1 MLTDHPLIG
10 LQPTGT
16 ARPVSISIDPNAIV
30 LPSCSQLGHREL
42 PPIVA
47 AAVLLTIDYAGPTK
61 SGAPGVSG
69 CLPEHLCVFDG
80 IVWHDTWTSD
90 GNGIWMTPV
99 GGGGAV
105 RFASHPGFEELC
117 RATGMLVAALGPRI
131 REMVLLAH
139 PSMEVGEVVED
150 HIVAPLLAEFGGR
163 FSALVVEVWCDIR
176 EAAQTAHG
184 RMVLTAERGMIE
196 AADR

>member
-16 ARPVSISIDPNAIV
+16 ARPVSFSSHPNAIV
-30 LPSCSQLGHREL
+30 LPSSSQVGHREL

-61 SGAPGVSG
+61 SGALGVSG
-69 CLPEHLCVFDG
+69 CLPEHLRVFDG

-105 RFASHPGFEELC
+105 RFAYHPGFEELC
-117 RATGMLVAALGPRI
+117 RATGMLVAALRPRI

-139 PSMEVGEVVED
+139 PSLEVGEVVED
-150 HIVAPLLAEFGGR
+150 HIVGPLLAELGGR

-176 EAAQTAHG
+176 QAAQTAHG
-184 RMVLTAERGMIE
+184 RMALATERGMLE
-196 AADR
+196 AADS